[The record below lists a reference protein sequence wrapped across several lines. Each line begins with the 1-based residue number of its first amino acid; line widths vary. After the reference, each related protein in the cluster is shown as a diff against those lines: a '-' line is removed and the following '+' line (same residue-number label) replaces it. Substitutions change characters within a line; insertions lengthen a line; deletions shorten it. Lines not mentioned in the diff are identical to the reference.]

1 MKEALWYMVGAVL
14 VLSTLAFAADRPASS
29 VKTSP
34 VKANIVKIAK
44 MHATGKVVDISSES
58 IKIERTIKGDI
69 ETMEFALD
77 KPAINIMINDSVKI
91 DYTEKDGKLV
101 ASRVAK
107 VKIKKKEG
115 KITETKP
122 VSDKK

>member
-1 MKEALWYMVGAVL
+1 VKEALWYLVGAVV

-29 VKTSP
+29 VKMGP
-34 VKANIVKIAK
+34 IKANIVKVAK
-44 MHATGKVVDISSES
+44 MHATGKVVDISNDS
-58 IKIERTIKGDI
+58 IKIERTVKGDI

-77 KPAINIMINDSVKI
+77 KPAINIMANDSVKI

-107 VKIKKKEG
+107 VKIKKKG
-115 KITETKP
+115 VKITETKP